1 MKVAF
6 HGKNFSPDTL
16 PFVTNLLQHLSRQQ
30 AQLFVSPPLQ
40 ALLQEA
46 ATPLPILQP
55 LEKNL
60 TSMDCMVSLGGDG
73 TLLEAVKYVGAAE
86 IPVLGINTGRMGF
99 LATVAPEDAP
109 DALARL
115 EQGDYQLDS
124 RTLLQ
129 VTTRENTVLVPSF
142 ALNEVAVLK
151 QDSAAMITIHV
162 CINGELRTTYWADGL
177 MVATPTG
184 STGYS
189 LSGGGP
195 IMLPS
200 THSLVITPVSPH
212 NLSVRPLVV
221 PDNAVISLRVASRN
235 QKFLATLDGRANP
248 VSTDVEL
255 MVKKAPFRA
264 QLVNLGTH
272 NIFDVLRQKLHWG
285 LDVRN

>member
-1 MKVAF
+1 MKVAL

-16 PFVTNLLQHLSRQQ
+16 PFVTRLLQHLSQKQ

-40 ALLQEA
+40 ALLQN
-46 ATPLPILQP
+46 TPGSLPALQP
-55 LEKNL
+55 LPQDL

-86 IPVLGINTGRMGF
+86 VPVLGINTGRMGF
-99 LATVAPEDAP
+99 LATVIPEEAL

-115 EQGDYQLDS
+115 EQGDYNPDP

-129 VTTRENTVLVPSF
+129 VTTRGTTALVPNF

-151 QDSAAMITIHV
+151 QDSAAMITVHV
-162 CINGELRTTYWADGL
+162 CINGHLRTTYWADGL

-189 LSGGGP
+189 LSVGGP

-200 THSLVITPVSPH
+200 AHSLVITPVSPH

-221 PDNAVISLRVASRN
+221 PDSAVISLRVASRN
-235 QKFLATLDGRANP
+235 QKFLATLDGRASP
-248 VSTDVEL
+248 ISTDIEL
-255 MVKKAPFRA
+255 VVSQAPFRA

-272 NIFDVLRQKLHWG
+272 NLFDVLRQKLHWG

>member
-1 MKVAF
+1 MNVAL
-6 HGKNFSPDTL
+6 HGKSFSSDTL
-16 PFVTNLLQHLSRQQ
+16 PFVTRLLQHLHEQQ
-30 AQLFVSPPLQ
+30 ARLFVSPTLQ
-40 ALLQEA
+40 TLLQDA
-46 ATPLPILQP
+46 AAPIPALQP
-55 LEKNL
+55 LADDL

-99 LATVAPEDAP
+99 LATVAPEDALE
-109 DALARL
+109 ALTRL
-115 EQGDYQLDS
+115 AQGAYSLDS

-129 VTTRENTVLVPSF
+129 VATRGTTALVPNF

-162 CINGELRTTYWADGL
+162 CIDETLRTTYWADGL
-177 MVATPTG
+177 IVATPTG

-200 THSLVITPVSPH
+200 AHSLVITPVSPH

-221 PDNAVISLRVASRN
+221 PDSAVISLQVVSRN
-235 QKFLATLDGRANP
+235 QKFLATLDGRASP
-248 VSTDVEL
+248 VNTDVEL
-255 MVKKAPFRA
+255 VVSKAPFRA
-264 QLVNLGTH
+264 HLVNLGTN